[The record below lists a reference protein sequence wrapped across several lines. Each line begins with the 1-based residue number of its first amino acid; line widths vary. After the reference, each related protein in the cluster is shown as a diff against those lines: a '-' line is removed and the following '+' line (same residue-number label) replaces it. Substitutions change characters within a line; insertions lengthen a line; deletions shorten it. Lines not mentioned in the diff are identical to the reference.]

1 MERQIPKN
9 VRQIGNVSDSP
20 KIYVEDYVDTFLI
33 QLCDK
38 AKDGPAGAFLVGDMQ
53 NCGGEDYVY
62 IYGAIQMQELKLSGN
77 EYVIED
83 ETWKNAYEECKQY
96 FEDGEL
102 LGWFVAQSG
111 GELSADKNITKLH
124 KKSFPKQNTVF
135 IIKEAVEKE
144 EAYFVHKLNDLFEI
158 GGHYTYYEKN
168 PCMQNYMIATRRKNG
183 VSPSESVEDRAAQDF
198 RNMVRSKGSRTNQR
212 KTGRLMYVASAL
224 LVLVVM
230 IMGVTTLSNFDKMK
244 SVQTTLE
251 TMAGASSGGDSVQA
265 KETSGTVTAAEG
277 EEMPQEAEVTEVPA
291 SAEVSDSVPEQEG
304 TGSQVT
310 GPTVPN
316 EEQIQTEK
324 DTQQS
329 EEVAEDGIYVVEQ
342 GDTLAIISKKAYGD
356 LSHVE
361 AICKMN
367 GITDGNLIYVG
378 QKLLLP

>member
-1 MERQIPKN
+1 
-9 VRQIGNVSDSP
+9 
-20 KIYVEDYVDTFLI
+20 
-33 QLCDK
+33 
-38 AKDGPAGAFLVGDMQ
+38 
-53 NCGGEDYVY
+53 
-62 IYGAIQMQELKLSGN
+62 
-77 EYVIED
+77 
-83 ETWKNAYEECKQY
+83 
-96 FEDGEL
+96 
-102 LGWFVAQSG
+102 
-111 GELSADKNITKLH
+111 
-124 KKSFPKQNTVF
+124 
-135 IIKEAVEKE
+135 
-144 EAYFVHKLNDLFEI
+144 
-158 GGHYTYYEKN
+158 
-168 PCMQNYMIATRRKNG
+168 
-183 VSPSESVEDRAAQDF
+183 
-198 RNMVRSKGSRTNQR
+198 
-212 KTGRLMYVASAL
+212 MYVASAL

-310 GPTVPN
+310 DPTVPN
-316 EEQIQTEK
+316 EEQIQTEE